1 MKMPKYTRQTLED
14 LLDGKLP
21 FSQVKA
27 MMSAFKDPERF
38 EMMLEIHQSRVPW
51 SEKILLPLGLHL
63 YVVLKENGERV
74 VKCDC
79 GYEFGDYRQN
89 WKLNALIYVRDTE
102 EKLAEIYPR
111 KMGPDPRWM
120 EIREYYCPGCATQ
133 LEVESL
139 PPGYP
144 VVFDF
149 RPDIDAFYE
158 KWLGKPVPTA
168 G

>member
-1 MKMPKYTRQTLED
+1 MTKYTRETLED

-63 YVVLKENGERV
+63 YIVLKENGDRV

-79 GYEFGDYRQN
+79 GYEFGDYRRN

-102 EKLAEIYPR
+102 EKLAEIYP
-111 KMGPDPRWM
+111 KMMGPDPCWM
-120 EIREYYCPGCATQ
+120 EIREYYCPGCSTQ
-133 LEVESL
+133 LEVESV